1 MKFFESTL
9 LHFWVM
15 HCDTDSRVQID
26 GIGLMKFQEGEVEL
40 IFCLIVDDIDE
51 RGCNFKAVPS
61 CFVG

>member
-1 MKFFESTL
+1 
-9 LHFWVM
+9 M